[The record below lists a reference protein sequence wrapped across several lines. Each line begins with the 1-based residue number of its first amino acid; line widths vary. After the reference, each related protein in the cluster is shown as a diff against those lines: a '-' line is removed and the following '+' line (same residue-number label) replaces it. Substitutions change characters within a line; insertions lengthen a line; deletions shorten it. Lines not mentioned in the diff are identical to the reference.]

1 MIILISSLLYG
12 WLLGVEWSNDGKC
25 AVMFF
30 SILETLF
37 EFVAVVYVIGLLID
51 WKMRNKK

>member
-30 SILETLF
+30 SIVETLF